1 MKADYP
7 VEVLCEAFCVSR
19 SGYYHWLERRTHPSQ
34 RQREDQQLA
43 QRIVEIHQQ
52 SRASY
57 GTPRLEAELRVRGHR
72 HSRKR
77 VDRIRRALGLRARP
91 KRRYRPRTTQSDHHQ
106 PAAANRLA
114 KLIELTGI
122 DQVWVSDITYID
134 TDQGW
139 LYLAVVMDLFSR
151 RIVGWAFG
159 DHLGSQLAIGAL
171 SMALLHRQAPE
182 GLIHHS
188 DRGVQYASAAYRQ
201 LLKGNGIVAS
211 MSRKGCCYDNA
222 AMEAFFSTLKRE
234 CVYRQRF
241 TTRAQGRREIFSY
254 IEGFYNRRRL
264 HSRLAYRAPVV
275 FEYSAESPA
284 PESQQPPT
292 LEAIFRRKSRSS
304 YSQSEPQTEVKMQTE

>member
-7 VEVLCEAFCVSR
+7 IEVLCAAFCVSR
-19 SGYYHWLERRTHPSQ
+19 SGFYQWLQRRTRPSS
-34 RQREDQQLA
+34 RQSEDQQLA
-43 QRIVEIHQQ
+43 GQIVEIHRQ
-52 SRASY
+52 SRAIY
-57 GTPRLEAELRVRGHR
+57 GTPRLEAELRLRGHR

-77 VDRIRRALGLRARP
+77 VDRLRRALGLSGRP
-91 KRRYRPRTTQSDHHQ
+91 KRRHRPRTTQSDHLL
-106 PAAANRLA
+106 AVAANRLA
-114 KLIELTGI
+114 KLIELSGI

-151 RIVGWAFG
+151 RIVGWAFAN
-159 DHLGSQLAIGAL
+159 HLGSQLAIDAL

-188 DRGVQYASAAYRQ
+188 DQGVQYASTAYRQ
-201 LLKGNGIVAS
+201 LLKDNGIVAS

-222 AMEAFFSTLKRE
+222 AMEAFFSSLKRE

-241 TTRAQGRREIFSY
+241 TTRAQARREIFSY

-264 HSRLAYRAPVV
+264 HSRLAYRAPLV
-275 FEYSAESPA
+275 FEYSAESVGSKSA
-284 PESQQPPT
+284 QAPT
-292 LEAIFRRKSRSS
+292 LEAIFRRKSRS
-304 YSQSEPQTEVKMQTE
+304 

>member
-1 MKADYP
+1 
-7 VEVLCEAFCVSR
+7 LS
-19 SGYYHWLERRTHPSQ
+19 SS
-34 RQREDQQLA
+34 
-43 QRIVEIHQQ
+43 
-52 SRASY
+52 
-57 GTPRLEAELRVRGHR
+57 
-72 HSRKR
+72 
-77 VDRIRRALGLRARP
+77 
-91 KRRYRPRTTQSDHHQ
+91 
-106 PAAANRLA
+106 
-114 KLIELTGI
+114 GI

-151 RIVGWAFG
+151 RIVGWAFAN
-159 DHLGSQLAIGAL
+159 HLGSQLVIEAL

-201 LLKGNGIVAS
+201 LLKDNGIVGS

-275 FEYSAESPA
+275 FEYYSAESA
-284 PESQQPPT
+284 GSNSKQAAT

-304 YSQSEPQTEVKMQTE
+304 DPQSEPRTQVKMQTE